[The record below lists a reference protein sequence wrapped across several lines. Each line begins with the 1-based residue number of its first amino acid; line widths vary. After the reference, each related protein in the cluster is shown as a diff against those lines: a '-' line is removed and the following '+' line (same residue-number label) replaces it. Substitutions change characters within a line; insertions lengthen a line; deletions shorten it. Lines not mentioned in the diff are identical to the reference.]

1 MIYKL
6 KGTVCGIMAA
16 VCYGTNP
23 VGALHLYADGF
34 NASSVLFY
42 RFSLAT
48 ILLGLLLT
56 IQRKSFS
63 VTRKELGI
71 LLVLGLLFAVS
82 ALSLYMSFHFMA
94 AGIASTLLFVYPIM
108 VALLMA
114 VFYKE
119 KITLTTALSILL
131 ALIGVA
137 LLYRGDG
144 HTSLSTVGVLLVMVS
159 SLTYA
164 VYIIVV
170 NKSTLRMSS
179 VKLTFYV
186 LLVCTLAMI
195 GWSFASPANHLMAL
209 HTPEQWFMGF
219 WMAIVPTVLSLVLMV
234 VAVHEVGS
242 TPTAIMG
249 ALEPVTA
256 VIIGIVLFSEA
267 FSLRLATGIFLILV
281 AVLLIILGKH
291 LHFRPMLSR
300 LRKYWRWRY

>member
-1 MIYKL
+1 
-6 KGTVCGIMAA
+6 
-16 VCYGTNP
+16 
-23 VGALHLYADGF
+23 
-34 NASSVLFY
+34 
-42 RFSLAT
+42 
-48 ILLGLLLT
+48 
-56 IQRKSFS
+56 
-63 VTRKELGI
+63 
-71 LLVLGLLFAVS
+71 
-82 ALSLYMSFHFMA
+82 
-94 AGIASTLLFVYPIM
+94 
-108 VALLMA
+108 
-114 VFYKE
+114 
-119 KITLTTALSILL
+119 
-131 ALIGVA
+131 
-137 LLYRGDG
+137 
-144 HTSLSTVGVLLVMVS
+144 
-159 SLTYA
+159 
-164 VYIIVV
+164 
-170 NKSTLRMSS
+170 
-179 VKLTFYV
+179 
-186 LLVCTLAMI
+186 MI